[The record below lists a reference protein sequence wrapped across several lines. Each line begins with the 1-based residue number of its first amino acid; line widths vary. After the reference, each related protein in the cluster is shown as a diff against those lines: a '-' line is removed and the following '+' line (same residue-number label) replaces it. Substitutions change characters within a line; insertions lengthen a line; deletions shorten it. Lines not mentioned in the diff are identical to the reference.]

1 MNIFASTVIPYY
13 KFILGNPLLIEMKKH
28 FFVIEE

>member
-1 MNIFASTVIPYY
+1 MNIFAPTVIPSC
-13 KFILGNPLLIEMKKH
+13 KRILGNPLLIEMKKQ